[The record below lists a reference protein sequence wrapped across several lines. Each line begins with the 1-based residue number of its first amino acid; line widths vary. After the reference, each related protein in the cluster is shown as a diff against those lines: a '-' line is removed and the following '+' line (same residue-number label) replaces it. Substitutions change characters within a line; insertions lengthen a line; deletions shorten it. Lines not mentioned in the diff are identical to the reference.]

1 MIGVDIIR
9 VERIKGLAAKD
20 KNNKVFTKKEREY
33 ADLKV
38 GEVNLYNNDFSPVYR
53 TLAGMYAAKEAFL
66 KAIGTGI
73 GGELSLSDIEILHD
87 EMGKPFIS
95 KNEKIQNMLLRK
107 AIIFVDL
114 SISHDGEYAI
124 AVVELLKNR

>member
-38 GEVNLYNNDFSPVYR
+38 GEVNLYNNDFSPVHR

-114 SISHDGEYAI
+114 SISHDGEYVI